1 MRPTILRVNG
11 ERKEVMPKNG
21 TDFTLEEAQGIVGGL
36 IDIVYLSDTQI
47 MVVNDEGMVNGM
59 KVNRDASLVYMIT
72 RGCVQPI
79 YGDVLVCDTEMIK

>member
-36 IDIVYLSDTQI
+36 IDIVYLSSTQI

-59 KVNRDASLVYMIT
+59 KVNRNASLVYLIT
-72 RGCVQPI
+72 RGRVQPI